1 LTVNSIVANGHP
13 CKGKALKEKK
23 KTGRPRSENPMVHT
37 AVVLPPELVAK
48 LKADAEASGRGL
60 SGEIRRRLQ
69 STYLGDPETNRFL
82 AAVRKLAKAVARDQR
97 TEWYL
102 HSYAL
107 AAFRAGVVEL
117 LSRYV
122 LLGDE
127 KVRPDGDG
135 DDPPEVVGR
144 TYARLIEI
152 EDDEGQ

>member
-1 LTVNSIVANGHP
+1 
-13 CKGKALKEKK
+13 
-23 KTGRPRSENPMVHT
+23 MVHT

-48 LKADAEASGRGL
+48 LKTDAEAGDRGL
-60 SGEIRRRLQ
+60 SAEIRQRLLL
-69 STYLGDPETNRFL
+69 SYLSHGRETNRFL
-82 AAVRKLAKAVARDQR
+82 AAVRKLADMLERDLGV
-97 TEWYL
+97 EWCG

-107 AAFRAGVVEL
+107 AAFKAGIAEFLSQYL
-117 LSRYV
+117 LE
-122 LLGDE
+122 GDA